1 MGKLY
6 SSFIISENNNSK
18 LLLFGSYLNL
28 DEITIKSI
36 KVMKK
41 MMEKQN
47 IKESSISV
55 EEFEEVYSKESGIGY
70 TESKVVYNI
79 TIKL

>member
-18 LLLFGSYLNL
+18 LLFGSYLNL
-28 DEITIKSI
+28 DKITIKSI

-47 IKESSISV
+47 IKKSSISV
-55 EEFEEVYSKESGIGY
+55 EEFEEVYSKESGIDY
-70 TESKVVYNI
+70 TESMNQRGLYE
-79 TIKL
+79 

>member
-18 LLLFGSYLNL
+18 LLFGSYLNL
-28 DEITIKSI
+28 DKITIKSI

-47 IKESSISV
+47 IKKSSISV
-55 EEFEEVYSKESGIGY
+55 EEFEEVYSKESGIDY
-70 TESKVVYNI
+70 TESINQ
-79 TIKL
+79 

>member
-18 LLLFGSYLNL
+18 LLFGSYLNL

>member
-18 LLLFGSYLNL
+18 LLFGSYLNL
-28 DEITIKSI
+28 DKITIKSI

-47 IKESSISV
+47 IKKSSISV
-55 EEFEEVYSKESGIGY
+55 EEFEEVYSKESGIDY

>member
-18 LLLFGSYLNL
+18 LLFGSYLNL

-47 IKESSISV
+47 IKKSSISV

>member
-18 LLLFGSYLNL
+18 LLFGSYLNL

-55 EEFEEVYSKESGIGY
+55 EEFEEVYSKESGINY
-70 TESKVVYNI
+70 TESKLVYNI

>member
-1 MGKLY
+1 
-6 SSFIISENNNSK
+6 
-18 LLLFGSYLNL
+18 
-28 DEITIKSI
+28 
-36 KVMKK
+36 MKK

-55 EEFEEVYSKESGIGY
+55 EEFEEVYSKESGINY
-70 TESKVVYNI
+70 TESKLVYNI